1 MTLPPSELIVTSPDG
16 HIARYKLG
24 EKAFI
29 GRHPE
34 CEVILTDP
42 MSSRRHCRIE
52 RDPDG
57 RFYTQDNGSAN
68 GTLLNDQALKERM
81 PFKNGDRIQIGST
94 LLVLRVESPIGAP
107 ATRQNYVPGMSIV
120 SLVDEADDAAAP
132 NVDFSQKAD
141 AGMLTD
147 EERSTY
153 DINRLKRVTE
163 RLKLLIDIGQAMGAS
178 LDPHKLLNSCLDK
191 LFEVFSQADRGIIV
205 LYGPD
210 GSVPSQLTSEAD
222 QAGALDRRKGAITK
236 VKLRSTIPGQAQDN
250 EVKLSRTVL
259 KRISTERAS
268 VLINESSGGSAGMSL
283 AKFEIKSLMCA
294 PLLTGKDDLGIIQLE
309 TKNRMRPFTSDDL
322 SVLTAVAGQVAVVIR
337 NAELALSAAAAAAQR
352 ESLSR
357 FLSPQLVEE
366 VLSEKL
372 SIALGGVVK
381 HSTVFF
387 SDIVGFTKLARTMS
401 PQNVAALLNRYF
413 TVMQNIV
420 YKRGGSIDKCAG
432 DQIMAHWGVLGD
444 LKDYTAHAVTAAVE
458 MQVDLFNFNRAEAQ
472 RKEEGYKPVALGHG
486 IGLSSGDVCAGNIG
500 SERKIEFTVIGD
512 PVNMSARI
520 EAMAGRGQTFLGEP
534 TFEEVKARA
543 FCLRMPPC
551 PAKNVDEPLPIFSV
565 RGIVPPPDK
574 KDEPDDPES
583 WTLSDLLLCM
593 PCTLQQADGTAVA
606 GVVTG
611 IHLMPGG
618 AGKLEMHIEKF
629 IAPSTRVKLDW
640 NVAEKKSLPPLE
652 GEVEACFPCADVPQ
666 AGMTTSQIARG
677 RTAIL
682 AGRAVPGMLTL
693 KVTEFPKLIA
703 DLRPGTLIDSDF
715 KSHEEIIRV

>member
-1 MTLPPSELIVTSPDG
+1 MTLPPAELIVTSSDA

-24 EKAFI
+24 EKAI
-29 GRHPE
+29 VGRHPE

-52 RDPDG
+52 REPDG
-57 RFYTQDNGSAN
+57 KFFVLDNGSAN
-68 GTLLNDQALKERM
+68 GTLLNDQPLKERV

-94 LLVLRVESPIGAP
+94 LLVLRIDAPIGLSG
-107 ATRQNYVPGMSIV
+107 TRSNYVPGMSIV
-120 SLVDEADDAAAP
+120 SLVDEADGGSAP

-153 DINRLKRVTE
+153 DVNRLKRVTE

-178 LDPHKLLNSCLDK
+178 LDPHKLLNNCLDK
-191 LFEVFSQADRGIIV
+191 LFDVFSQTDRGIIV

-210 GSVPSQLTSEAD
+210 GSVPSQLTSEQD
-222 QAGALDRRKGAITK
+222 EGGVLDRRKGAITK
-236 VKLRSTIPGQAQDN
+236 VKLRATGQALDN

-259 KRISTERAS
+259 NRIRTERAS
-268 VLINESSGGSAGMSL
+268 VLINESSGGAAGMSL

-309 TKNRMRPFTSDDL
+309 TKNRMRPFNSDDL

-352 ESLSR
+352 ENLSR

-381 HSTVFF
+381 RSTIFF
-387 SDIVGFTKLARTMS
+387 SDIVGFTKIARKLS
-401 PQNVAALLNRYF
+401 AQNVAALLNRYF

-420 YKRGGSIDKCAG
+420 YKHGGSIDKCAG
-432 DQIMAHWGVLGD
+432 DNIMAHWGVLGEMS
-444 LKDYTAHAVTAAVE
+444 DYTTHAVAAAVE
-458 MQVDLFNFNRAEAQ
+458 MQIDLFNFNRAEMQ
-472 RKEEGYKPVALGHG
+472 RKEEGYTPMALGHG

-500 SERKIEFTVIGD
+500 SERKIEFTLIGD
-512 PVNMSARI
+512 PVNLSARI

-534 TFEEVKARA
+534 TFEEVKSRL
-543 FCLRMPPC
+543 FCFRMPPC

-565 RGIVPPPDK
+565 RGMVPPPEK
-574 KDEPDDPES
+574 KGETEDPS
-583 WTLSDLLLCM
+583 AWTIEDLLLCM
-593 PCTLQQADGTAVA
+593 PCTLVQESGVKTA
-606 GVVTG
+606 GVVTAV
-611 IHLMPGG
+611 HANNAGG
-618 AGKLEMHIEKF
+618 GKLEMHIEKYVPPGT
-629 IAPSTRVKLDW
+629 AVRLEW
-640 NVAEKKSLPPLE
+640 NVPEKQSLPGFD
-652 GEVEACFPCADVPQ
+652 GEVDACFASADVPQ
-666 AGMTTSQIARG
+666 TGMSTSQISRG

-682 AGRAVPGMLTL
+682 QGRAVPGMLAL
-693 KVTEFPKLIA
+693 KVAKLPPVITDIKA
-703 DLRPGTLIDSDF
+703 GLLLDSDL
-715 KSHEEIIRV
+715 KSHEEIIRA